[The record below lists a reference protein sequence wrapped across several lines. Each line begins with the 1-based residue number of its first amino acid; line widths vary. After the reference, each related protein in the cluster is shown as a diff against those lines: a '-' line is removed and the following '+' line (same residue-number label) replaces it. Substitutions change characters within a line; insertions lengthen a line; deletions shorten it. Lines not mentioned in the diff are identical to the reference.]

1 MSASDERKAEPGA
14 LNRPRQTATPPR
26 FSIVAVERRE
36 WPFTL
41 RLPFRFGVITVT
53 EGRQAVVRVRIRLA
67 DGREGWGVAAETLAA
82 KWFDKDPA
90 LSDAQNLDQLRRALE
105 IAEAG
110 ALAAGPNTAFGHFAD
125 RYADH
130 VAACGR
136 EALGPLVAS
145 YGTALLD
152 RAALDALLKLHGL
165 SFFAGMRANIGGMA
179 AHPAIP
185 DLPGYDFAA
194 MLASLAP
201 ARRIHARHTVGL
213 VDPITAADQAERV
226 EDGLPETLEEVAATY
241 RHRYWKLKVAGDVRA
256 DVDRLCRIA
265 AVLDGPLLHGGYHA
279 SLDGNEQ
286 YADAEGAAELWRAM
300 AAEPRLARLC
310 GSILFIEQ
318 PVKRARALETSMAAL
333 AAARPV
339 IIDESDG
346 PLDAFVTARG
356 LGYAGVSS
364 KACKGIWRS
373 LVNLARCRAWNAAE
387 AEPRFFLSGEDLT
400 TLAGL
405 CVQQDLALVALM
417 GLTHVERNGHHFIDG
432 FNGRPR
438 AEAVR
443 FMEAHPDLYADTPRG
458 PRLLIRDG
466 VLELGSLDVP
476 GLGATAEPDL
486 DAMAAMPRADWPP
499 RG

>member
-1 MSASDERKAEPGA
+1 MSA
-14 LNRPRQTATPPR
+14 PR

-53 EGRQAVVRVRIRLA
+53 HGRQAVVRVRIRLA
-67 DGREGWGVAAETLAA
+67 DGREGWGIAAESLAA

-90 LSDAQNLDQLRRALE
+90 LTDEQNLHQLRRALE

-110 ALAAGPNTAFGHFAD
+110 ALAAGANTAFGHFAD

-136 EALGPLVAS
+136 EDLGPLVAS
-145 YGTALLD
+145 YGTGLVD
-152 RAALDALLKLHGL
+152 RAALDALLKCEGV

-179 AHPAIP
+179 AHPAVP
-185 DLPGYDFAA
+185 DLPGFDFAA
-194 MLASLAP
+194 MLGGLDP
-201 ARRIHARHTVGL
+201 ARQIHARHTVGL
-213 VDPITAADQAERV
+213 VDPITASDQTERV
-226 EDGLPETLEEVAATY
+226 GDGLPETLEEVAATY

-265 AVLDGPLLHGGYHA
+265 SALDGPLLHGGYHA

-286 YADAEGAAELWRAM
+286 YADAEGAAALWAAM
-300 AAEPRLARLC
+300 QAEPRLARLC
-310 GSILFIEQ
+310 SSILFIEQ

-333 AAARPV
+333 TAARPV

-373 LVNLARCRAWNAAE
+373 LINLARCRAWNAE
-387 AEPRFFLSGEDLT
+387 AGAARYFLSGEDLT
-400 TLAGL
+400 TLGGV

-417 GLTHVERNGHHFIDG
+417 GLTHVERNGHHFVDG
-432 FNGRPR
+432 FNGRPK

-458 PRLLIRDG
+458 PRLAIRDG
-466 VLELGSLDVP
+466 MLAIGSLAVP
-476 GLGATAEPDL
+476 GFGAAEEPDV
-486 DAMAAMPRADWPP
+486 AAMEAMPKAEWPP
-499 RG
+499 ASA